1 MAAGDGVGDEDTL
14 MLILKFAAAL
24 FLTGLTANRR
34 VSIPLMAAVTFGLMG
49 GVLTGSAS
57 ALEGINLNSPAEPTA
72 AGECPRLIEIK
83 YPFLNCAN
91 GQIGEWDGNE
101 TWDNMRRIPKLSEWS
116 EGDGTREADLNFVH

>member
-1 MAAGDGVGDEDTL
+1 
-14 MLILKFAAAL
+14 MLNFAAAL
-24 FLTGLTANRR
+24 FLTDVTAKRR
-34 VSIPLMAAVTFGLMG
+34 VSLPLMAAVTFGLMG

-83 YPFLNCAN
+83 YPFLTCAN

-101 TWDNMRRIPKLSEWS
+101 TWDNMRRIPMLSEWS
-116 EGDGTREADLNFVH
+116 EGDGTRGADLNFVD